1 MRFLICYLML
11 GFSFLSTSLKAEQV
25 VLTIADQRFEQ
36 PLEFNVQLPKSYS
49 QKQNKRYVLMFD
61 FHPNAKNYLPGM
73 HDWMSHNGEWPWLE
87 TIIVTPAY
95 GNPVGRL
102 FDATGKTTPLLDFF
116 EAQLVPEIDKQYRTN
131 GFRIFSGFRVNGSV
145 VLSSLVNKP
154 NLFNAHIVI
163 SPELTPK
170 RVNILK
176 DYGKKLAKLNNKP
189 RYLLFTHGETIKEDH
204 QQHRYSQLK
213 EEISANAPAS
223 LQWQYQNYKAHYFM
237 SLPVLSTAYGIE
249 QIFDEIHNGLAPES
263 QIAKQGVEAIVGH
276 YKRLSTEK
284 FGFEVSPKSSIN
296 ALGFHLLE
304 TSPEQAIKVFNQA
317 LALYP
322 QDAYA
327 YHHLAK
333 AYVQSNKL
341 AKAIELQEKA
351 VSLAANM
358 LTWHKKRQASYL
370 AELKAQAQAL

>member
-1 MRFLICYLML
+1 ML
-11 GFSFLSTSLKAEQV
+11 GLASLSTLVKAEQV

-61 FHPNAKNYLPGM
+61 FHPNAKSYLTGM
-73 HDWMSHNGEWPWLE
+73 HDWMSLNGEWPWLE

-95 GNPVGRL
+95 GNPVARL

-116 EAQLVPEIDKQYRTN
+116 ETQLVPEIDKQYRTN

-163 SPELTPK
+163 SPELTPE

-176 DYGKKLAKLNNKP
+176 GYGKKLAKLNDKP

-204 QQHRYSQLK
+204 QQQRYSQLK

-263 QIAKQGVEAIVGH
+263 KIARQGVDAIVAH

-333 AYVQSNKL
+333 AYAQSNKL

-370 AELKAQAQAL
+370 AELRALAQAL